1 QDCRRIALL
10 GDMLELGAEAE
21 AAHVEIGRQAA
32 ELGYEQLAVTGSFAE
47 QVAQGARQAGMAEE
61 RVHVFTDTQTMSD
74 WLYQEM
80 IQSGVV
86 AGDWLLLKGSRGMR
100 MEAVLQEIENRF
112 ATGINE
118 KEYL

>member
-1 QDCRRIALL
+1 
-10 GDMLELGAEAE
+10 MLELGTEAD
-21 AAHVEIGRQAA
+21 AAHADIGRQAA
-32 ELGYEQLAVTGSFAE
+32 ELGYDHLAVTGSFAE
-47 QVAQGARQAGMAEE
+47 QAAQGARRAGMAED
-61 RVHVFTDTQTMSD
+61 RVHVFTDTHGMAD

-80 IQSGVV
+80 IQAGVA

-100 MEAVLQEIENRF
+100 MEIVLQEIEQRF

>member
-1 QDCRRIALL
+1 
-10 GDMLELGAEAE
+10 
-21 AAHVEIGRQAA
+21 
-32 ELGYEQLAVTGSFAE
+32 SFAE
-47 QVAQGARQAGMAEE
+47 QVAQGACRAGMAEE
-61 RVHVFTDTQTMSD
+61 RVHIFADTHGMAD

-80 IQSGVV
+80 IQAKV
-86 AGDWLLLKGSRGMR
+86 AADDWLLFKGSRGMR

>member
-1 QDCRRIALL
+1 
-10 GDMLELGAEAE
+10 
-21 AAHVEIGRQAA
+21 
-32 ELGYEQLAVTGSFAE
+32 
-47 QVAQGARQAGMAEE
+47 
-61 RVHVFTDTQTMSD
+61 VHIFTDTHGMAD

-80 IQSGVV
+80 IQDEVA

-100 MEAVLQEIENRF
+100 MEAVLQEIEHRF